1 MGVNG
6 LLQLLAPIQ
15 KRQHLTEFRG
25 KRIAIDGFVWL
36 HRAAFRYCVELCK
49 DPSTPLLLPF
59 LMSRINALKNCGV
72 IPVVVF
78 DGQSLPSKFMTNEK
92 RRKDRAENLEK
103 AQQLEKMGRQGDAFS
118 YYQKAIS
125 IRSSTVWVWIK
136 ELQKACI
143 EYIVSPY
150 EADAQLA
157 YLVRTGYVDAVITE
171 DSDLI
176 AYRSPLTLF
185 KLDDSMHVV
194 SIAYND
200 ALEFSGLSPDNFT
213 ALCIFAG
220 CDYSDHIGKLGI
232 KTALKFL
239 KEFGSVEGVINAA
252 LENPKYTVPDNFQQD
267 FQKAFTTF
275 LSARAYD
282 PRTQLLVNL
291 SPPPAEQDNEF
302 LGRALDHDLLMQL
315 VKGKLDTVTLEP
327 FEKPSSETKFSPYYV
342 NRSNSK
348 DPLSSPETKKEIK
361 WAAKVTKTTKEVKKT
376 SNSKHFVAY
385 ELMEDPRKPQPR
397 ITSYFQL
404 DKSSKL
410 K

>member
-15 KRQHLTEFRG
+15 KRRHLSEFRG

-49 DPSTPLLLPF
+49 DPSTPLLLPY
-59 LMSRINALKNCGV
+59 LMSRINALKTCGIV
-72 IPVVVF
+72 PVVIF
-78 DGQSLPSKFMTNEK
+78 DGQSLPSKLMTNQK
-92 RRKDRAENLEK
+92 RRKEREENLEK
-103 AQQLEKMGRQGDAFS
+103 AKMLESMGRITDAFPF
-118 YYQKAIS
+118 YQKAVS
-125 IRSSTVWVWIK
+125 IRSSTAWVWIK
-136 ELQKACI
+136 ELQKACV

-185 KLDDSMHVV
+185 KLDDSLHVV
-194 SIAYND
+194 SVSYDD
-200 ALEFSGLSPDNFT
+200 ALEYSGLSPDNFT

-239 KEFGSVEGVINAA
+239 KEFGSVDGVINAA
-252 LENPKYTVPDNFQQD
+252 LDNPKYTVPETFRED

-275 LSARAYD
+275 LCARAFD
-282 PRTQLLVNL
+282 PRTEVLVNL
-291 SPPPAEQDNEF
+291 SQPPEEQDNEF
-302 LGRALDHDLLMQL
+302 LGRALDHDLLLQL
-315 VKGKLDTVTLEP
+315 VKGKIDTVTLQP
-327 FEKPSSETKFSPYYV
+327 FELPSSGSKYSPYFQNKV
-342 NRSNSK
+342 ET
-348 DPLSSPETKKEIK
+348 DPSSSPVAKNEIK
-361 WAAKVTKTTKEVKKT
+361 WAAKSKKPEREVKKS
-376 SNSKHFVAY
+376 SNSKHFIAY
-385 ELMEDPRKPQPR
+385 EQWEDPRKPQPR

-404 DKSSKL
+404 DHSSKL

>member
-6 LLQLLAPIQ
+6 LLQLLAPVQ
-15 KRQHLTEFRG
+15 KRRHLSEFRG

-49 DPSTPLLLPF
+49 DPSTPLLLPY
-59 LMSRINALKNCGV
+59 LMSRINALKNCGI

-78 DGQSLPSKFMTNEK
+78 DGQSLPSKLMTNQK
-92 RRKDRAENLEK
+92 RRKEREENLEK
-103 AQQLEKMGRQGDAFS
+103 AKMLESMGRVTDAFPF
-118 YYQKAIS
+118 YQKAVS

-136 ELQKACI
+136 ELQKACV

-176 AYRSPLTLF
+176 AYRSPITLF
-185 KLDDSMHVV
+185 KLDDSLHVV
-194 SIAYND
+194 SVTYND

-239 KEFGSVEGVINAA
+239 KEFGNVDGVINAA
-252 LENPKYTVPDNFQQD
+252 LENPKYTVPETFRED

-275 LSARAYD
+275 LSARAFD
-282 PRTQLLVNL
+282 PRIEALVNL
-291 SPPPAEQDNEF
+291 SPPPEEQDNEF

-315 VKGKLDTVTLEP
+315 VKGKIDTVTLQP
-327 FEKPSSETKFSPYYV
+327 FELPSSDSKISPYFQ
-342 NRSNSK
+342 NK
-348 DPLSSPETKKEIK
+348 KEADPSSSPIAKSDIK
-361 WAAKVTKTTKEVKKT
+361 WAAKTKKPEREVKKT

-385 ELMEDPRKPQPR
+385 QLWEDPRKPQPR

-404 DKSSKL
+404 DRSAKL